1 MALFDSSDKLLII
14 KTPNNNK
21 IFTSYKDTNTFQDVY
36 FTLRNIIKY
45 KLFEQASSEI
55 GYKLSHNKKYVDPTM
70 PIHKL
75 NTDSSY
81 LEIKIT
87 PVNNKADLDHYSE
100 DIQQIIKTNDIKN
113 KKDYNFLKSSASRQD
128 LRNWAKNHAKL
139 KINGNTRS
147 QEILDKIEFFYK
159 VNRQVFVKS
168 LTGKTITIQTK
179 NCDCVAQIISE
190 ICNKEGV
197 PPDQQRL
204 VYCGKQLC
212 PDRRLFDE
220 IDLAQ
225 VDVNESTIHM
235 ILRLRGGMYDEKSG
249 RNGEYKAISDLSKMI
264 FRIQSPTDTYYSDT
278 ISIQDIINEEQTESC

>member
-14 KTPNNNK
+14 KTPNNSK

-45 KLFEQASSEI
+45 KLFEQPSSEI

-70 PIHKL
+70 PIYKL

-87 PVNNKADLDHYSE
+87 PLNNIANLDHYSE
-100 DIQQIIKTNDIKN
+100 DIQQIIKKNDIKN
-113 KKDYNFLKSSASRQD
+113 ENDYNFLKSSASRQD

-147 QEILDKIEFFYK
+147 QEILDKVEFFYK

-190 ICNKEGV
+190 ICDKEGV

-212 PDRRLFDE
+212 PEKRLYDE

-249 RNGEYKAISDLSKMI
+249 RNGEYKAISDLSKLI
-264 FRIQSPTDTYYSDT
+264 FRIQSPNDNYQSDT
-278 ISIQDIINEEQTESC
+278 INIQDIINEEQTESC